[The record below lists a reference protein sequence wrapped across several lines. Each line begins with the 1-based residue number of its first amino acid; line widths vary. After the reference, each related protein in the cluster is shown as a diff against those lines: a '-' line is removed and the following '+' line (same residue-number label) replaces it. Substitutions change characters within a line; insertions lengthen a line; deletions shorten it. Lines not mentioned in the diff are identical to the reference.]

1 MGGRALSKIRNKA
14 AVQPANGGNN
24 EEQPVGNVPC
34 CKPGAEIKQHVGQ
47 LFLKTAQQPA
57 DHEKEKNGRLE
68 RFHCNIAA
76 IGVGKEKAE

>member
-34 CKPGAEIKQHVGQ
+34 CKPGAEIKQHNSPPII
-47 LFLKTAQQPA
+47 K
-57 DHEKEKNGRLE
+57 R
-68 RFHCNIAA
+68 RRM
-76 IGVGKEKAE
+76 AE

>member
-57 DHEKEKNGRLE
+57 DH
-68 RFHCNIAA
+68 
-76 IGVGKEKAE
+76 